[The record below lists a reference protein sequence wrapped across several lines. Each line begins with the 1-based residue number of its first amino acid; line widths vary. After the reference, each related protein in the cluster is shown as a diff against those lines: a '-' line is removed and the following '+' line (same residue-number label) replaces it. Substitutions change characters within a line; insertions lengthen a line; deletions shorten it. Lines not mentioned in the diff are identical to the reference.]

1 MGHYIGARYVPKFA
15 NPLEWAENT
24 AYEAMTVVSYNNNSY
39 TSKMPVPATVGNPA
53 NNPKYW
59 ALTGNYNAQVEE
71 YRQEVVQNTALVNSL
86 ETKLNNLSF
95 INAIN
100 YGFVNDGTTDNS
112 DIMDKFLSE
121 HPNGSLSFPYG
132 TYAFSRQIN
141 VIGSPTF
148 ALNGSTLKAISPMK
162 TLLSIRDGG
171 TQSDYVS
178 PFFYNGILDGNYMVN
193 NIFSSNKANG
203 LVLFHMWLK
212 NTNKYG
218 ILQSNASSPDGNI
231 VVAFCI
237 VENTKDINETEVTGT
252 VGIFANGFDSRYL
265 CVTVINF
272 QQGVYTIGNRF
283 ISLSCWIR
291 SKNIVPGSQFAVCD
305 GYDDTFNDVYVD
317 TYQYGFNLLN
327 DKRMVEITNML
338 WILNPSVY
346 TSEMQSQY
354 PMIIFNCDY
363 PGRKYVVTNVKISV
377 YNNISFSKVTLWP
390 YSTFVNVELVDISKN
405 LQDVLGNYAY
415 SISCKTAL
423 PMLVIYTTDT
433 YGIFADKTAKMLFGV
448 SPSNILIVQHGNG
461 VFKAYRINEDT
472 NALEPLKS
480 TEIAAMKLLK

>member
-1 MGHYIGARYVPKFA
+1 M
-15 NPLEWAENT
+15 AENLVSKFTVNSQGTDIDVKIKDEDARNLIAQEISDRNSAINKEINDRENADT
-24 AYEAMTVVSYNNNSY
+24 ALQGKITAEITTITNNIN
-39 TSKMPVPATVGNPA
+39 
-53 NNPKYW
+53 
-59 ALTGNYNAQVEE
+59 
-71 YRQEVVQNTALVNSL
+71 QEVVQNTALVNSL

-141 VIGSPTF
+141 VMGSPIF
-148 ALNGSTLKAISPMK
+148 ALNGSTLKAISSME

-171 TQSDYVS
+171 TQADYVF
-178 PFFYNGILDGNYMVN
+178 PLFYNGILDGNYMVN
-193 NIFSSNKANG
+193 NIFSSNKAKG
-203 LVLFHMWLK
+203 VVLFHMWLK
-212 NTNKYG
+212 NTNKVG
-218 ILQSNASSPDGNI
+218 ILQSNATSPDGNI

-237 VENTKDINETEVTGT
+237 VENTKDINETEVAGT
-252 VGIFANGFDSRYL
+252 VGIYANGFDSRYL
-265 CVTVINF
+265 CTTVINF

-291 SKNIVPGSQFAVCD
+291 SKNIVPGSQFAICD

-327 DKRMVEITNML
+327 DNRMVEITNML

-377 YNNISFSKVTLWP
+377 YHNISFSKVTLWP

-405 LQDVLGNYAY
+405 LNDVLGNYAY
-415 SISCKTAL
+415 SLSCKTVL
-423 PMLVIYTTDT
+423 PSLAIYDTDT
-433 YGIFADKTAKMLFGV
+433 TGAFADATAKMLFGI
-448 SPSNILIVQHGNG
+448 SPTNILIVHHDNDI
-461 VFKAYRINEDT
+461 FKAYRINENT

-480 TEIAAMKLLK
+480 TKITAMKLYK